1 MNNTVLWLFIT
12 SIVGTMIWG
21 VVNVLKRHYLDP
33 KKHNVHADVVAVYMM
48 SGMAISALF
57 VQLMIYGW
65 PKVDREF
72 WIPFAIS
79 TVINFWIQY
88 WNIKALKLEDASIVV
103 PLASTMP
110 MMVIFTSWFM
120 HGEWP
125 TFWGR
130 LGILC
135 IASGA
140 YILGLKGKYRKLPLT
155 LRRWL
160 PRDRYRNERRIILLY
175 FNPWL
180 RLFYSKGARMALGS
194 AYLGAFAINF
204 DKTYVLHSS
213 PSTATFSAY
222 TVIVL
227 AIFLWSNNIKKRWT
241 GLDKLHGK
249 KLFAIGLFFGLGCVL
264 MNWSF
269 QYGIVPYV
277 GTLRRTQILWT
288 VILASIF
295 LNEKHGVVRTI
306 GACIIFIGT
315 LLIAF

>member
-1 MNNTVLWLFIT
+1 MENPIIWLFVT
-12 SIVGTMIWG
+12 SLSGTIIWG
-21 VVNVLKRHYLDP
+21 IVNVLKRHYLDSSG
-33 KKHNVHADVVAVYMM
+33 HNVHEDVVAVYMM

-57 VQLMIYGW
+57 VQLALDGL

-88 WNIKALKLEDASIVV
+88 WNIRALKLEDASIVV

-120 HGEWP
+120 HHEWP

-140 YILGLKGKYRKLPLT
+140 YILNLKGTNFDLP
-155 LRRWL
+155 
-160 PRDRYRNERRIILLY
+160 PRVKKIVPQRFHDFASFYFQPWFRI
-175 FNPWL
+175 
-180 RLFYSKGARMALGS
+180 FYSKGARLALGS
-194 AYLGAFAINF
+194 AYLGAIAINF

-213 PSTATFSAY
+213 PSTATFSSYA
-222 TVIVL
+222 VIALVIL
-227 AIFLWSNNIKKRWT
+227 LWSNNKKKQWV
-241 GLDKLHGK
+241 GLDKLHSK
-249 KLFAIGLFFGLGCVL
+249 KIFAIGLFFGLGCVL

-288 VILASIF
+288 VILATW
-295 LNEKHGVVRTI
+295 LLKEKHGLQRTI
-306 GACIIFIGT
+306 GALIIFIGT